1 LNPLQRSPIPTLA
14 NAALELQLRD
24 KLRRLA
30 DRAGRS
36 GELESIAVRIGL
48 IQRSVE
54 PAFHNPQLIVFAADH
69 GLAVDLALPH
79 RRGTREIVQQL
90 LGDRLP
96 LPVLARRMGLGVT
109 VIDCGIADELPTN
122 ERLLQ
127 RKIAHATR
135 NARVGPAMSVEQA
148 HAAIRAGMEIG
159 EPLRTNAVVCAA
171 VGVGSHESAALIVSR
186 LGGMPV
192 RELLGGARLHPDRLA
207 HLVLVTQAALA
218 RHREVVDPVEVLAA
232 FGGFEVAV
240 MVGVLL
246 VTASRRGLIVIDG
259 MPACAALL
267 VAARIAPTVLEY
279 CVFGCSHDHPGL
291 VQAMKLLNAR
301 PLLELGLDTLDGT
314 GAVLAWP
321 LIQGAASLLSDVAE
335 LVDLGLDMA
344 PAPLPAAVPDAA
356 AAEVRPA
363 TPADPLTP
371 TPN

>member
-1 LNPLQRSPIPTLA
+1 MNPLQRSPIPTLA

-30 DRAGRS
+30 DRAGS
-36 GELESIAVRIGL
+36 AGELEAVAVRIGL
-48 IQRSVE
+48 IQRCTE
-54 PAFHNPQLIVFAADH
+54 PVFHHPQLMVFAADH

-96 LPVLARRMGLGVT
+96 LPVLARRLGLGVT
-109 VIDCGIADELPTN
+109 VVDCGVADEMPPN
-122 ERLLQ
+122 DRLMQ

-135 NARVGPAMSVEQA
+135 NARVGPAMSVDQA

-159 EPLRTNAVVCAA
+159 EPLRANVLICAA
-171 VGVGSHESAALIVSR
+171 VGVGSHESAALILSR

-232 FGGFEVAV
+232 FGGFEVAM
-240 MVGVLL
+240 MVGVML

-259 MPACAALL
+259 VPACAALL

-279 CVFGCSHDHPGL
+279 CVFGCSHEHPGL
-291 VQAMKLLNAR
+291 IQAMKLLNAR

-335 LVDLGLDMA
+335 LVDLGLDVPP
-344 PAPLPAAVPDAA
+344 PALTGSAAQAAMPD
-356 AAEVRPA
+356 PTT
-363 TPADPLTP
+363 TPD
-371 TPN
+371 